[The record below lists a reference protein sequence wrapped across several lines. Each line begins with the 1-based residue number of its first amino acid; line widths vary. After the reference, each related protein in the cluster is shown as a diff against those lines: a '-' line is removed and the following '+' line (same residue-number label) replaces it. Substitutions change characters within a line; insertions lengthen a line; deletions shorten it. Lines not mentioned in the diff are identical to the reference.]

1 MKRAPFAL
9 FLLVLA
15 GCSGGLPA
23 LQVTLVDGIG
33 EPLQPLAAA
42 WRLGAPPFA
51 WNALPTGQFSWSL
64 PIPPGARFQVAF
76 RCPSAGST
84 DFYVSL
90 DLRRSEV
97 GNQLMVRCPS
107 VYASPLT
114 STNGTLNV
122 SLTSGQAFSARHQ
135 VAVSGSTFTGL
146 QVPQGNGREVAVFG
160 DSGGTPHFGRLG
172 ALNITGPT
180 NLSLTLSPITA
191 TLNVTTPPGFFSYAG
206 LVLQSFVPVDLASW
220 TGLLPPGTPQP
231 VPRPALQGGDLFQFW
246 TCHGFSCAILREL
259 STSPAVAPGASL
271 NLNVPPLTLSGSETH
286 TPTAL
291 PTFSN
296 ITTSGFSPGLSFLGY
311 ALLLAEPGVRYW
323 RHFLSPGALGNATS
337 YYVDVEN
344 APGFAGVVPTVGSS
358 VQLRATAFAGN
369 QPLAVLLAQ
378 RPIPEE
384 TFAAHTLFLDRFW
397 PVHLEAALLSA
408 SFTW

>member
-1 MKRAPFAL
+1 MKHPLFAL
-9 FLLVLA
+9 ALLVLA

-23 LQVTLVDGIG
+23 LKVTLVDGIG

-42 WRLGAPPFA
+42 WRLGSPPLA
-51 WNALPTGQFSWSL
+51 WNALPTGQSSWSL

-76 RCPSAGST
+76 RCPSSGAT

-90 DLRRSEV
+90 DLQRNEV
-97 GNQLMVRCPS
+97 GNQLLVRCPS
-107 VYASPLT
+107 VYASPLA
-114 STNGTLNV
+114 SESGTLNV
-122 SLTSGQAFSARHQ
+122 SLNSGQAFSARHQ
-135 VAVSGSTFTGL
+135 VALSGNTFTGL

-160 DSGGTPHFGRLG
+160 FVLSGSTSTPHFGRLG
-172 ALNITGPT
+172 SLTIPT
-180 NLSLTLSPITA
+180 PPPSLSLSLSPVTA
-191 TLNVTTPPGFFSYAG
+191 TLSVTTPPGFFSYAG

-220 TGLLPPGTPQP
+220 TGGLQP
-231 VPRPALQGGDLFQFW
+231 VPWPALQWNDLFQFW
-246 TCHGFSCAILREL
+246 TCLGSSCAIRREYYAAVPSAPL
-259 STSPAVAPGASL
+259 SLT
-271 NLNVPPLTLSGSETH
+271 VPPLTLSASETH
-286 TPTAL
+286 SPTAL

-296 ITTSGFSPGLSFLGY
+296 LAASGFSPRLSFLGY
-311 ALLLAEPGVRYW
+311 AFFLAEPGVRYW
-323 RHFLSPGALGNATS
+323 RHFLSPGALGSATS

-344 APGFAGVVPTVGSS
+344 APGFAGVVPAVGSN

-384 TFAAHTLFLDRFW
+384 TFSAHTLFLDRFW